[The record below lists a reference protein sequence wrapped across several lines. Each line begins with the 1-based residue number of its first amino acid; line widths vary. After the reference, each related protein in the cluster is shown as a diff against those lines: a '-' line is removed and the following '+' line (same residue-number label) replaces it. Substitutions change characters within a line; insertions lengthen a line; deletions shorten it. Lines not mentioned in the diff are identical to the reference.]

1 MISSVVRTVLVY
13 LAVVRST
20 YCPARNNS
28 THRAS
33 RMIAA
38 YQFRFIR
45 TPFQAAPFGAAF
57 FCIRMDFL
65 PL

>member
-1 MISSVVRTVLVY
+1 MENELEVVFPGEIRGQCLRR
-13 LAVVRST
+13 LPGDGIVR
-20 YCPARNNS
+20 Y
-28 THRAS
+28 HHLG
-33 RMIAA
+33 
-38 YQFRFIR
+38 RFIR